1 MDEPKELRGLNQDN
15 YDYPLTDVFHLS
27 EEEKKDL
34 LGRGMHIPDE
44 LIPTASSNK
53 G

>member
-1 MDEPKELRGLNQDN
+1 MDEPKILSGLGQCG
-15 YDYPLTDVFHLS
+15 YSYPLTDVFHLS

-34 LGRGMHIPDE
+34 LGRGMRIPDE